1 MSDIVLVSGHWPLDI
16 SFAINTKKTI
26 EYYCSLHNY
35 DFYYDEQQPTE
46 IDLHHLHFRR
56 CDILK
61 RAASKFPIAKWFVW
75 LDTDVFV
82 NRMDTTIES
91 VIDLSDT
98 NILYHFFYETERNKL
113 NVNTGVKF
121 VSREAIKIESEIW
134 DLRNDDLWKRF
145 PYEQKVINEKII
157 PEYSDR
163 IIIHEPYVLNC
174 LHRFYPIKDGLFV
187 HLCAESNE
195 YRNKVMDLLIER
207 GLNYNILATR
217 FTVGGRRKIWW

>member
-1 MSDIVLVSGHWPLDI
+1 MNERLRLKLS
-16 SFAINTKKTI
+16 T
-26 EYYCSLHNY
+26 
-35 DFYYDEQQPTE
+35 
-46 IDLHHLHFRR
+46 
-56 CDILK
+56 DIL
-61 RAASKFPIAKWFVW
+61 
-75 LDTDVFV
+75 
-82 NRMDTTIES
+82 TTITGKANQ
-91 VIDLSDT
+91 VTTYIRDVTNVLLS
-98 NILYHFFYETERNKL
+98 NKL

-195 YRNKVMDLLIER
+195 YRNKVMDLLMER

-217 FTVGGRRKIWW
+217 FTLGGRRKIWW